1 MGYNYLSL
9 LFMHG
14 FVITFLLYMST
25 NVYDILISLNVLLN
39 NVQNVM
45 TEIHMEIC
53 KQIQFRIIIIIFD
66 ILFLRRWMKFI

>member
-1 MGYNYLSL
+1 MGYNHLSL

-14 FVITFLLYMST
+14 FVITFLLYMSI

-39 NVQNVM
+39 NVQNVI

-66 ILFLRRWMKFI
+66 ILL

>member
-9 LFMHG
+9 LFMHS
-14 FVITFLLYMST
+14 FVITFLLYMSI

-39 NVQNVM
+39 NVQNVI

-53 KQIQFRIIIIIFD
+53 KQIQFRIIIIVFD
-66 ILFLRRWMKFI
+66 ILS